1 MSLVKSIETR
11 KEYEDKLYAIIYKYQ
26 IKYIYYVFEKQYDD
40 DKQINKLNSL
50 YRHFQKRLLKIADW
64 SSDKLHKEYKKF
76 LEWCKRKYELQEE
89 ELQKIL
95 DNIITLFVKIMINK
109 TTIIVEGILESY
121 SFPKLKYFFYKC
133 LKRIS
138 RYYYENPKS
147 LTIDENNEI
156 LNSVYKKTILDLIG
170 SVVYNMLPMKQ
181 IMSILEY
188 KDLIDED
195 KSENENIFVEYD
207 FNNTKTSESS
217 QNSNPKV
224 IIEKQL
230 SECSLQYVSS
240 DDFDKEYCKSES
252 EQEIQE
258 QDQEE
263 DLVKHVKIP
272 KLNRNKSMNLNKK
285 NRDDLE
291 EYFFDQ

>member
-11 KEYEDKLYAIIYKYQ
+11 KEYEDKLYTIIYKYQ
-26 IKYIYYVFEKQYDD
+26 IKYIYYIFENQYDD
-40 DKQINKLNSL
+40 DKQIGTLNSL

-64 SSDKLHKEYKKF
+64 SSNKLNREYEKF
-76 LEWCKRKYELQEE
+76 LDWCKRKYNLHEQELQ
-89 ELQKIL
+89 QIL
-95 DNIITLFVKIMINK
+95 NTIITLFVRVMINK
-109 TTIIVEGILESY
+109 KNIIIEGLLESY
-121 SFPKLKYFFYKC
+121 TFPNFKYFFYKC

-138 RYYYENPKS
+138 RHYYENPKNLS
-147 LTIDENNEI
+147 IDENNDI
-156 LNSVYKKTILDLIG
+156 LNTTYKKTILDLIG

-188 KDLIDED
+188 KDLINED
-195 KSENENIFVEYD
+195 KSENENIFVQYD

-217 QNSNPKV
+217 HNSNPKV
-224 IIEKQL
+224 VIEKQL
-230 SECSLQYVSS
+230 SECSLKYISS

-252 EQEIQE
+252 EQEIQQQNE
-258 QDQEE
+258 DDD

-272 KLNRNKSMNLNKK
+272 KIKKKTYLNKQ

-291 EYFFDQ
+291 EYFFD